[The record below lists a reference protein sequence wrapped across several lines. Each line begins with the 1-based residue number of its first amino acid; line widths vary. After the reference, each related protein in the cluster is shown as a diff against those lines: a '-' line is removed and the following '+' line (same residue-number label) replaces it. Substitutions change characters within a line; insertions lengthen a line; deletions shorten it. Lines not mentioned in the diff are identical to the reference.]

1 MKRIKLQRA
10 IEVLRQEVQAAAEGG
25 GVLRLGAGRLRLR
38 AQVSVSEEGAFVVEE
53 ATGHEVDIELEV
65 YPSDE

>member
-10 IEVLRQEVQAAAEGG
+10 IELLRQEVQAAAQSAGA
-25 GVLRLGAGRLRLR
+25 LRLGGGRVRLR
-38 AQVSVSEEGAFVVEE
+38 AQVAVSEEGAFVVEE
-53 ATGHEVDIELEV
+53 ATGHEVDVELEV